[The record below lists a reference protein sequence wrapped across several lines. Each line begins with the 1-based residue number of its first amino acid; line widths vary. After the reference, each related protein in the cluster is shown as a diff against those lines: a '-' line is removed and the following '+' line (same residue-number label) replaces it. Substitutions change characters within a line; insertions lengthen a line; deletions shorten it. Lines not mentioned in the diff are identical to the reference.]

1 MAVRWYIN
9 LSLCDY
15 QACVLCQGANQEK
28 EAGQKSVHRMCTKT
42 GVGVGGEDHMDLPT
56 SKL

>member
-15 QACVLCQGANQEK
+15 QACVLCQGARRKRLGRNQSIECAPRL
-28 EAGQKSVHRMCTKT
+28 ELVWEVRTT
-42 GVGVGGEDHMDLPT
+42 WTFPLPN
-56 SKL
+56 SE